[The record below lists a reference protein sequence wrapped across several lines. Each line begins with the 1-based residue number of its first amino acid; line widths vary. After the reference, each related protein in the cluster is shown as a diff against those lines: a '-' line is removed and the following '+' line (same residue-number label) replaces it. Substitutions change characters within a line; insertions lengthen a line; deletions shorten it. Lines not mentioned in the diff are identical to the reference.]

1 MTIISELKTVNTL
14 EYFVEKL
21 LNIAR
26 ISNLSQDFDD
36 FFIGQKVEARE
47 MLPLSLKVNI

>member
-1 MTIISELKTVNTL
+1 MAIISELKTINTL

-21 LNIAR
+21 LNVAR
-26 ISNLSQDFDD
+26 ISNLTQNFNN

-47 MLPLSLKVNI
+47 MLPLSLKVN